1 MSDEYPVQ
9 RLCEL
14 FAVSRSGY
22 YTWRKGEASPRARH
36 DAALAVQIA
45 AVHAKSRGTYG
56 SPRVTLD
63 LQESGERVGRH
74 RVARLMR
81 RAGLRGRQKRR
92 YRVVT
97 TDSRHGEPIAPNR
110 LAAHKAGSGL
120 ADRPDLRAHRRGLAL
135 LGGRPGSLQPPA
147 GGLGHGRL
155 VGDDPADRG
164 AENGL
169 GPTPT

>member
-1 MSDEYPVQ
+1 MSDDYPVQ

-22 YTWRKGEASPRARH
+22 YTWRKGAASPRARH
-36 DAALAVQIA
+36 DAALAIQIA

-63 LQESGERVGRH
+63 LQEAGERVGRH

-110 LAAHKAGSGL
+110 LAAITPPTKPDRVWLTDLMPAPGLCRVGASGPSAGDI
-120 ADRPDLRAHRRGLAL
+120 ADAA
-135 LGGRPGSLQPPA
+135 
-147 GGLGHGRL
+147 
-155 VGDDPADRG
+155 
-164 AENGL
+164 
-169 GPTPT
+169 